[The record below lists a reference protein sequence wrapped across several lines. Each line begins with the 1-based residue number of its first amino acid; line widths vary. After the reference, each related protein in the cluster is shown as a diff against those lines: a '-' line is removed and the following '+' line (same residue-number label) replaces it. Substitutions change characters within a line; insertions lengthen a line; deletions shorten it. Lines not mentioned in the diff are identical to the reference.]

1 LKVSQFKNS
10 LVLQRQSEG
19 QWRRPRL
26 MRLPGRSLIRS
37 PLPSFA
43 ANANQQRSRSKLSPA
58 LSELGASSPQTSGEP
73 SDASSDLLNW
83 ENQLG
88 SWEEDS
94 SRSASDL
101 SAEKAGELE
110 AHARQLAA
118 EARQQGTE
126 WEPLTASMDDSGEGM
141 DLVAGMGSDSTEQFA
156 SAQPVQQNGRSNGR
170 GSRSADTEA
179 RSLASMWPLSLY
191 PLSYRQD
198 YSPADPQRTGSA
210 LAADDPQRFDSSAL
224 ADETRSASQVD
235 NRSCRSPSS
244 EQLNML
250 SSELNGDTTESSSSL
265 VDPLVSLSNG
275 ALQSWQKESL
285 PSSVSDDY
293 PDDEQAS
300 LPSRPKLPALWRS
313 RRSQLPDAAEKAR
326 AAACMLSALCKTLSP

>member
-1 LKVSQFKNS
+1 
-10 LVLQRQSEG
+10 
-19 QWRRPRL
+19 

-58 LSELGASSPQTSGEP
+58 LSELGASSPQTSGVP

-83 ENQLG
+83 EDQLG

-94 SRSASDL
+94 PRSASDL

-156 SAQPVQQNGRSNGR
+156 SAQPVQQNGRFNGR

-198 YSPADPQRTGSA
+198 YSPADPQHTDSA
-210 LAADDPQRFDSSAL
+210 TSAAGDPQQSDSSSSAAL
-224 ADETRSASQVD
+224 ADETRSASLLD
-235 NRSCRSPSS
+235 NRSSRSPSS

-250 SSELNGDTTESSSSL
+250 SSELNGDTTESNSSL

-275 ALQSWQKESL
+275 ALQSWQEESL
-285 PSSVSDDY
+285 LSSVSDDY
-293 PDDEQAS
+293 SDDEQAS

-313 RRSQLPDAAEKAR
+313 RRSQLPDAAKKVR
-326 AAACMLSALCKTLSP
+326 AAACMLSKLCKTLSP